1 MNMAE
6 NYALEG
12 FKEIGRHIGQFCAD
26 NKAHIL
32 TGVSV
37 VGTLGCGV
45 LSARAGARS
54 ARKID
59 RREAELGRKLY
70 PGEKLKLCG
79 KDFIAP
85 IASCAIAVVGSIGSD
100 VVNTQTIARTNMALV
115 ASEKAYEALN
125 RKTKEV
131 LGEKKART
139 IKDEIAKEEI
149 QTPGVITQVDI
160 DCAPRTGVGT
170 QFLYRDGYSKLI
182 MWSNP
187 DYIMRQLTEMREMMR
202 DLAPRGDEYDYYD
215 KEIGIPYSEWLSRM
229 GFSRD
234 VWDSVERKYCG
245 WNKGYTR
252 DGQDDDPI
260 ECIFSSVEWKPGIT
274 INEIVWEK
282 DPTNM
287 KLGRLL
293 KANGL

>member
-6 NYALEG
+6 NYALLG
-12 FKEIGRHIGQFCAD
+12 FKEIGKNIGQFCAE

-37 VGTLGCGV
+37 VGTLGCGI

-59 RREAELGRKLY
+59 RREAELERRLY

-85 IASCAIAVVGSIGSD
+85 AASGILAVVGSIGSD
-100 VVNTQTIARTNMALV
+100 VINTQTIARTNMALV

-139 IKDEIAKEEI
+139 VKDEIAKEEI
-149 QTPGVITQVDI
+149 TKPGAITQNDL
-160 DCAPRTGVGT
+160 DNAPRTGVGT
-170 QFLYRDGYSKLI
+170 QFIYRDGYSKLI

-187 DYIMRQLTEMREMMR
+187 DYIMRQLSEMREMMR
-202 DLAPRGDEYDYYD
+202 DLAPRGDEFDYYD
-215 KEIGIPYSEWLSRM
+215 KEVGIPYSEWLSRM

-234 VWDSVERKYCG
+234 AWDSVERKSSG
-245 WNKGYTR
+245 WNKGYSR
-252 DGQDDDPI
+252 DGEDDDPI

-282 DPTNM
+282 NPTNM
-287 KLGRLL
+287 KLGRLM